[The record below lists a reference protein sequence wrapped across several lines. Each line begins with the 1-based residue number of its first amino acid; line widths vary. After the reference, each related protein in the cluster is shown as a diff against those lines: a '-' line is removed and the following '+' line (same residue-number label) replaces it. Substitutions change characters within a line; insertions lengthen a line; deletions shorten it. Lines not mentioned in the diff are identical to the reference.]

1 MARALGWLLII
12 AALAGAGAAG
22 WIVGADVVATQP
34 TEAEQLISDRASAGR
49 LQVDI
54 DTTAHPNDRLILGES
69 RLSPFGNV
77 EGLQGRQV
85 ISGRV
90 VDVSEGQIILDTP
103 TGRTIIGLT
112 DETSFL
118 LRMVRVDPST
128 IGAGAAVS
136 IVLDDDGETAIAALA
151 LPAESRPSLNA
162 PEPLGFGGSSDA
174 PGGDANANGQDDD
187 TDDGG

>member
-1 MARALGWLLII
+1 MIARALGWLLF
-12 AALAGAGAAG
+12 AAVLGAAAVGG

-34 TEAEQLISDRASAGR
+34 TEAEQLISDSASAGR
-49 LQVDI
+49 LQVEI
-54 DTTAHPNDRLILGES
+54 NTAAHPNDRLILGES
-69 RLSPFGNV
+69 RLSPFGNA
-77 EGLQGRQV
+77 EGLQGRPV

-103 TGRTIIGLT
+103 TGRAIIGLT
-112 DETSFL
+112 DESSFL
-118 LRMVRVDPST
+118 LHMVRVDPST

-162 PEPLGFGGSSDA
+162 PEPGVGG
-174 PGGDANANGQDDD
+174 G
-187 TDDGG
+187 

>member
-1 MARALGWLLII
+1 MIARALGWLLSL
-12 AALAGAGAAG
+12 AALAAAGVGG

-34 TEAEQLISDRASAGR
+34 TDAEQLISDTASAGR
-49 LQVDI
+49 LQVEI
-54 DTTAHPNDRLILGES
+54 DAAAHPNDRLILGES
-69 RLSPFGNV
+69 RLSPFGNA

-90 VDVSEGQIILDTP
+90 VDVSDGQIILDTA
-103 TGRTIIGLT
+103 TGRAVIGLT

-118 LRMVRVDPST
+118 LRMVRVDPSA

-136 IVLDDDGETAIAALA
+136 IVLDEDGETALAALA

-162 PEPLGFGGSSDA
+162 PEPQGFGG
-174 PGGDANANGQDDD
+174 G
-187 TDDGG
+187 

>member
-1 MARALGWLLII
+1 MIARALGWLLSL
-12 AALAGAGAAG
+12 AALAAAGAGG

-34 TEAEQLISDRASAGR
+34 TDAEQLISDTASAGR
-49 LQVDI
+49 LQVEI
-54 DTTAHPNDRLILGES
+54 DAAAHPNDRLILGES
-69 RLSPFGNV
+69 RLSPFGNA

-90 VDVSEGQIILDTP
+90 VDVSDGQIILDTA
-103 TGRTIIGLT
+103 TGRAVIGLT

-118 LRMVRVDPST
+118 LRMVRVDPSE

-136 IVLDDDGETAIAALA
+136 IVLDDDGETALAALA

-162 PEPLGFGGSSDA
+162 PEPQGFGG
-174 PGGDANANGQDDD
+174 G
-187 TDDGG
+187 

>member
-1 MARALGWLLII
+1 MARALGWLVII
-12 AALAGAGAAG
+12 AALAGAAAAG

-34 TEAEQLISDRASAGR
+34 TDAEQLISDTASAGR

-54 DTTAHPNDRLILGES
+54 DAAAHPNDRLILGES
-69 RLSPFGNV
+69 RLAPFGNA

-118 LRMVRVDPST
+118 LRMVRVDSST

-136 IVLDDDGETAIAALA
+136 VVLDDDGETAIAALA

-162 PEPLGFGGSSDA
+162 PEPLGVG
-174 PGGDANANGQDDD
+174 GGDPSANREDDD
-187 TDDGG
+187 ADDPDDGG